1 MCNVYCKM
9 IAGSSSVSSSR
20 PSTPV
25 DPEIKPGKSKPKSE
39 QRRPGNLLEQATS
52 KLVALTD
59 QTRIQK
65 KTRNMEEGEVESSG
79 TPGTPDCVVDMEPET
94 GSGDTE
100 ESRTKSNKSDYGN
113 RRKSRSEYLGKSSSQ
128 KASTP
133 TRGSKIHS
141 GSSSQVSR
149 TGSIVARSQSSRLS
163 RSRSQVSTPSI
174 ESVNNSF
181 SNTPDSR
188 TQSSRPSRSKTALPT
203 TSLESAIHE
212 TGSEDRSLSSRLSRS
227 KSSTNLVES
236 PSKRPISSTHV
247 ESSTL
252 KTPEARAADRS
263 SLSKTPIMKSNV
275 TTPTLRT
282 PDTRAKQ
289 ASSGTKTSEQKDMKE
304 SSVRTPNSRPE
315 KSLRTPELSAEKR
328 SSITRSVA
336 MKTPETRVDA
346 RSPKTKTGEKT
357 PAKEP
362 NAGLT
367 VLSASPELSTHL
379 SMRSRDNSSTATIS
393 IQPSQSSAI
402 PSDIKQVLIRQ
413 ILNYFLI
420 INIKTFR
427 R

>member
-128 KASTP
+128 KASSTP

-304 SSVRTPNSRPE
+304 SSVKTPNSRPE
-315 KSLRTPELSAEKR
+315 KTPELSAEKR

>member
-236 PSKRPISSTHV
+236 PSKRPISSTHG

-304 SSVRTPNSRPE
+304 SSVRIPNSRPE

-413 ILNYFLI
+413 ILNYF
-420 INIKTFR
+420 
-427 R
+427 

>member
-236 PSKRPISSTHV
+236 PSKRPISSTHG

-315 KSLRTPELSAEKR
+315 KILRTPELSAEKR